1 MPMSNAVLKNSLS
14 RKEATQSP
22 QAQELFHLLIE
33 NVIDYA
39 IFTLDI
45 ESNITS
51 WNIGAERILG
61 YTEDEVVG
69 QPVSIIF
76 TPEDRLAGADKE
88 ELRQAVQTGRAEDE
102 REHLRKDGS
111 RFWALGIMTGL
122 KDENGKLR
130 GWVKILRD
138 FTERKRYEERL
149 ERAVAETNHRVKN
162 SLQVA
167 CALIEMHTLGHEHE
181 GAVPL
186 ATVKG
191 VTSHLRA
198 MVSIQELL
206 THEVKIDAG
215 ATHLSAKVMLEK
227 LLSLVQRSV
236 GEKQITY
243 QTDEFRLPVKLLN
256 SLAILVN
263 ELIANAVKHGHGTIQ
278 LSLMVDPGGQEARLE
293 VNDDGPGFPEGFN
306 PRHAANTGLELVE
319 GVIQYDLLGQVSY
332 GSNPSGGGRVVV
344 VFPIPSE

>member
-1 MPMSNAVLKNSLS
+1 MSNAVQKNSLS
-14 RKEATQSP
+14 LKEAAQSP

-45 ESNITS
+45 ENNITS

-61 YTEDEVVG
+61 YTEEEVLG
-69 QPVSIIF
+69 QSVSIIF
-76 TPEDRLAGADKE
+76 TPEDRANGADKA
-88 ELRQAVQTGRAEDE
+88 ELEKAVQTGRAEDE

-138 FTERKRYEERL
+138 FTERKRHEERL

-167 CALIEMHTLGHEHE
+167 CALIEMHKMGHEE
-181 GAVPL
+181 AVPI
-186 ATVKG
+186 ATMKR
-191 VTSHLRA
+191 VTNHLKA

-206 THEVKIDAG
+206 ATEVKLDAG
-215 ATHLSAKVMLEK
+215 ATHLSVKIMLEE
-227 LLSLVQRSV
+227 LLSFVQRSV
-236 GEKQITY
+236 GDKQITY

-263 ELIANAVKHGHGTIQ
+263 ELIANAVKHGQGAIH
-278 LSLMVDPGGQEARLE
+278 LSIMVENEGRQARLE
-293 VNDDGPGFPEGFN
+293 VNDNGPGFPEGFDPN
-306 PRHAANTGLELVE
+306 HAANIGLELVE
-319 GVIQYDLLGQVSY
+319 GVIQYDLHGRVSY
-332 GSNPSGGGRVVV
+332 ESRPSGGGRVVV
-344 VFPIPSE
+344 VFPIPS